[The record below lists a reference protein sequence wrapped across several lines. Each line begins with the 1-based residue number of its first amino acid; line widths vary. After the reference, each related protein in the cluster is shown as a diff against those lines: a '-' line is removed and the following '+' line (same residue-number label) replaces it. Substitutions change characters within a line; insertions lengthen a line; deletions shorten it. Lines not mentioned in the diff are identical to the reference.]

1 MPTTYTITSQTN
13 TYQPGVPDPPITIT
27 GIINGGVFTGQ
38 YANTP
43 WSITVATSAYNQVF
57 TQGAAAEIAFFGPL
71 IVANALQ
78 SIPASVTALT
88 PVNSVTGT
96 FPFTQ

>member
-1 MPTTYTITSQTN
+1 MPNTYTITSQTN
-13 TYQPGVPDPPITIT
+13 TYVAGPVDPLITIT

-43 WSITVATSAYNQVF
+43 WIVQVWTSAYNAVIA
-57 TQGAAAEIAFFGPL
+57 QGNNATIAFFGPL
-71 IVANALQ
+71 IVAAAQQNVPPVPLQ
-78 SIPASVTALT
+78 

>member
-13 TYQPGVPDPPITIT
+13 TYVAGTPDPPITIT
-27 GIINGGVFTGQ
+27 GIISGGVFVGQ

-43 WSITVATSAYNQVF
+43 WTVQVWTSAYNAVLA
-57 TQGAAAEIAFFGPL
+57 QGNAATIAFFGPL
-71 IVANALQ
+71 IVAAALQ
-78 SIPASVTALT
+78 NLPPAPLQ